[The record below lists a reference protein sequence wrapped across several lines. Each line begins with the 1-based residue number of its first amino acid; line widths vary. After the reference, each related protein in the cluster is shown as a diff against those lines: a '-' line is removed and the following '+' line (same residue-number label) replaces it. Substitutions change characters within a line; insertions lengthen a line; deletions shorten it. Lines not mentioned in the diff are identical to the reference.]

1 MQTEGVILAGGFV
14 QHPMQWG
21 VRLAEKLAGS
31 NSLSLLTRIIFGY
44 AKTARFRFRHSPETL
59 ASIDEFVARRT
70 DLDRQAATW
79 RLRLVGQS
87 DARETARQIEAPVF
101 ALTGVLDPI
110 VPWPFVFPW
119 LHRYCPRPARFKN
132 RLAGGPQRSRHCA
145 AAFSGAGFEVDADRV
160 KVRALSPALTLL
172 QFRSY
177 RPAPRRR

>member
-44 AKTARFRFRHSPETL
+44 AKTARFRFRHSPEKL

-119 LHRYCPRPARFKN
+119 LHR
-132 RLAGGPQRSRHCA
+132 HC
-145 AAFSGAGFEVDADRV
+145 
-160 KVRALSPALTLL
+160 PALHDSRIVRQADHNVLGT
-172 QFRSY
+172 
-177 RPAPRRR
+177 APQLSVEQVLRWMQTVSK